1 MKRPALK
8 EDLVPVA
15 DFRTNLAKYL
25 DQVAEGGRPVV
36 VTSRGRAAGVLVS
49 PDALDEIE
57 AERELVQKVLAG
69 LRDVE
74 AGNLVDEDEVWAD
87 IEDII
92 VTAEKRKKKR

>member
-25 DQVAEGGRPVV
+25 DQVADGGRPVV

-49 PDALDEIE
+49 PETLDEIE

-69 LRDVE
+69 LRDVA
-74 AGNLVDEDEVWAD
+74 AGDLVDEDEVWAELD
-87 IEDII
+87 GILDA
-92 VTAEKRKKKR
+92 AETRKKR

>member
-1 MKRPALK
+1 M
-8 EDLVPVA
+8 PVA

-25 DQVAEGGRPVV
+25 DQVSDGGRPVV

-49 PDALDEIE
+49 PETLDELE

-74 AGNLVDEDEVWAD
+74 AGNLVDEDEVWAEID
-87 IEDII
+87 AII
-92 VTAEKRKKKR
+92 VAAEKRKKKR

>member
-25 DQVAEGGRPVV
+25 DQVSGGGRPVV

-49 PDALDEIE
+49 PETLDELE

-74 AGNLVDEDEVWAD
+74 AGNLVDEDEVWAEID
-87 IEDII
+87 GI
-92 VTAEKRKKKR
+92 VAAEKRKKKR